1 MCLPK
6 VLGPIIRRNLITWN
20 PFDENCE
27 DLERMD
33 WYAMTMKYGWHEN
46 ETEESLMDDPDVKLV
61 PVIVEKII
69 LPKVTGRFPEH

>member
-1 MCLPK
+1 M
-6 VLGPIIRRNLITWN
+6 GPLIRLHLITWN

-33 WYAMTMKYGWHEN
+33 WYAMAMKYGWNDN

-61 PVIVEKII
+61 PVIIEKII
-69 LPKVTGRFPEH
+69 LPKVTGS